1 MNYLQIDS
9 VIKSYGQKTVLSDIY
24 LKCHPGEIIGLLG
37 RNGSGKSTLFQIIF
51 GSLNADQKFV
61 KSNGIQI
68 FNTTQARNHIAYL
81 PQHGLIPSD
90 IRVKTAIQLF
100 TNGQANMIFKQFPL
114 LETIKNQKA
123 GKLSHGEK
131 RLLEIIIIL
140 HSPASYVLL
149 DEPFNGLSPLMKE
162 EVSNII
168 RNYPEKGF
176 MISDHDYRNVIKCA
190 SRLFMI
196 LDGKTREI
204 NNEDE
209 LKQYSYLP
217 D

>member
-1 MNYLQIDS
+1 M
-9 VIKSYGQKTVLSDIY
+9 
-24 LKCHPGEIIGLLG
+24 
-37 RNGSGKSTLFQIIF
+37 
-51 GSLNADQKFV
+51 

-68 FNTTQARNHIAYL
+68 FNATQARNHIAYL

-100 TNGQANMIFKQFPL
+100 TIGQANMMFKQYPL
-114 LETIKNQKA
+114 LENIKNQKA
-123 GKLSHGEK
+123 GKLAHGEK

-168 RNYPEKGF
+168 LNYPEKGF
-176 MISDHDYRNVIKCA
+176 IISDHDYRNVIKCA
-190 SRLFMI
+190 SSLFII
-196 LDGKTREI
+196 LDGTIREI
-204 NNEDE
+204 KHKNE
-209 LKQYSYLP
+209 LKQYSYLQ

>member
-9 VIKSYGQKTVLSDIY
+9 VIKSYGHKVVLSDIY
-24 LKCHPGEIIGLLG
+24 LKCRPGEIIGLLG

-51 GSLNADQKFV
+51 GSLKADQKFI
-61 KSNGIQI
+61 KSNGTQI
-68 FNTTQARNHIAYL
+68 FDATQARNHIAYL
-81 PQHGLIPSD
+81 PQHGLIPTD
-90 IRVKTAIQLF
+90 IRVNTAIQLF

-131 RLLEIIIIL
+131 RLLEIIVIL
-140 HSPASYVLL
+140 HSPATYILL

-162 EVSNII
+162 EVSNIV

-176 MISDHDYRNVIKCA
+176 IISDHDYRNVLKCA
-190 SRLFMI
+190 SRLFII
-196 LDGKTREI
+196 LDGKIREI
-204 NNEDE
+204 ENEDE
-209 LKQYSYLP
+209 LKHWAYLP